1 MAFSNKRRRFTGIIF
16 LLISILGMGYF
27 AYSWLFRDLP
37 DSVNL
42 SKFFNI
48 PSVKITDRQGRLLYE
63 VLEENSGRHSIVPI
77 NEIPKDLQNATIA
90 TEDSSFY
97 TNPGVDL
104 KGIFRAVWINLRGGE
119 TLAGGS
125 TITQQV
131 ARNLLLSSEER
142 SERTVWRKLRESFL
156 AWRLARYY
164 TKEQILEIYLNQIY
178 YGGLAYGVDAASQT
192 FFGKPVG
199 ELDLAECALLAGLP
213 QAPALYNPFT
223 DPDASKKRQE
233 VVLELMEKQGYISI
247 DEQDL
252 AKREPLIFAE
262 TPYPIEAPHFV
273 MSVRAQMDDL
283 VTRQEIYD
291 SGGLIIR
298 TTLDLD
304 RQHLAERAI
313 SRQMTALH
321 ESDGSLGHNVNS
333 AALVALDPNS
343 GEVLAMVGSPDY
355 FNASI
360 GGAINM
366 AISPRQPGSAL
377 KPILYAAAMD
387 PNQPHPWTAGTS
399 ILDVRTSFT
408 THDGQSYTPAN
419 YDSLEHGP
427 VRVRE
432 ALASSLNIPAV
443 ITLDHIGLDS
453 LFNLASS
460 MGITTLEDP
469 NTYDLS
475 IALGGGEVSLIDLSD
490 AYAVFANGGYRVE
503 PFTILSI
510 EDQKGNVIYSAQ
522 PHPKQRVLDERVAWL
537 ISDILSDN
545 DARVLGFGPNSLLR
559 LDRPAAVKTG
569 TTSNF
574 HDNWTVGY
582 TPDLVVG
589 VWVGN
594 TDYEPMRDVTG
605 LTGAAPIWHEF
616 MRSAMAGMPQKEFI
630 RPSGLVHVEI
640 CSLSGLLPTDA
651 CPFRRW
657 EWFISGTQPTQ
668 FDTYYKEVAVDVSTG
683 QLANSTT
690 PPERLG
696 KKVVLNLPS
705 PAQPWA
711 RAQGL
716 TLLSDLQKMSSSP
729 PDLQNRP
736 TGSAS
741 IYISSPVQHS
751 VYRIAPG
758 YLQSAQQLHIEALG
772 EAGLYDVH
780 LWVDGALV
788 TSFTEAPFEAWWPL
802 AGGSHQVW
810 ADGLL
815 PTGKRVTSER
825 VSFEVRLDSGN

>member
-1 MAFSNKRRRFTGIIF
+1 MAFHMHKRRFIGLV
-16 LLISILGMGYF
+16 LLISILGISF
-27 AYSWLFRDLP
+27 VVYSRLFEDLP
-37 DSVNL
+37 GSVDL
-42 SKFFNI
+42 PAYFNV

-63 VLEENSGRHSIVPI
+63 VLDENSGRHSIIPLE
-77 NEIPKDLQNATIA
+77 EIPIELQEATVA

-97 TNPGVDL
+97 SNPGVDL

-131 ARNLLLSSEER
+131 ARNLILSSEER
-142 SERTVWRKLRESFL
+142 SERTVLRKLRESIL
-156 AWRLARYY
+156 AWRLAKVY
-164 TKEQILEIYLNQIY
+164 TKDQILEVYLNQMY
-178 YGGLAYGVDAASQT
+178 YGGLAYGVDAAART
-192 FFGKPVG
+192 FFGKPAA

-223 DPDASKKRQE
+223 DLQASKKRQE
-233 VVLELMEKQGYISI
+233 VVLDLMEKQGYISP
-247 DEQDL
+247 ESKDL
-252 AKREPLIFAE
+252 AEREPLVFAE

-273 MSVRAQMDDL
+273 MLVRSQLDDL
-283 VTRQEIYD
+283 VGPQEVFA
-291 SGGLIIR
+291 SGGLTIK

-313 SRQMTALH
+313 SRQMSALQATQ
-321 ESDGSLGHNVNS
+321 DGLGHNVNS

-355 FNASI
+355 FDASI

-387 PNQPHPWTAGTS
+387 PTRPHPWTAGTS

-427 VRVRE
+427 VSVRE
-432 ALASSLNIPAV
+432 ALASSLNVPAV

-460 MGITTLEDP
+460 MGIRTLQDP
-469 NTYDLS
+469 DRYDLS
-475 IALGGGEVSLIDLSD
+475 IALGGGEVSLVDLSD
-490 AYAVFANGGYRVE
+490 AYAVFANGGFRVE

-510 EDQKGNVIYSAQ
+510 EDQKGNLVYSAR
-522 PHPKQRVLDERVAWL
+522 PRPKKRVLDERVAWL
-537 ISDILSDN
+537 VSDILSDN

-594 TDYEPMRDVTG
+594 TDYQPMRDVTG

-616 MRSAMAGMPQKEFI
+616 MRSALAGLPEQGFP
-630 RPSGLVHVEI
+630 RPEGLVQVEI
-640 CSLSGLLPTDA
+640 CSLSGMLPADS
-651 CPFRRW
+651 CPLRRW

-668 FDTYYKEVAVDVSTG
+668 YDTYYKEVVVDEATG
-683 QLANSTT
+683 RIATSAT

-696 KKVVLNLPS
+696 HKIVLNLPS
-705 PAQPWA
+705 QAQPWA

-716 TLLSDLQKMSSSP
+716 TLLSDLQDPYSAVGGSHFGPSS
-729 PDLQNRP
+729 
-736 TGSAS
+736 GAS
-741 IYISSPVQHS
+741 IFISSPAQNS
-751 VYRIAPG
+751 VYRLAPG
-758 YLQSAQQLHIEALG
+758 YLPDAQQLHLEALG
-772 EAGLYDVH
+772 EAGLHDVH
-780 LWVDGALV
+780 LWIDGTLV
-788 TSFTEAPFEAWWPL
+788 ASYNEPPFEAWWPL
-802 AGGSHQVW
+802 SSGSHQVW

-815 PTGKRVTSER
+815 PTGERVTSER
-825 VSFEVRLDSGN
+825 VSFEVKLEGGN